1 MGLHIRVFK
10 PIERVTE
17 AEAADDDVRLLNEVR
32 NIPPGS
38 KNLEVGTGYYRC
50 QEVEVPT
57 FHIPYSAF
65 NWFRQGVCRM
75 SCGMNIHEV
84 WNDEESYINEPF
96 APFLLSY
103 NSDTSFDYATAQH
116 LYETFRRYL
125 PEAKQYAAEIAGDY
139 WFSLYTVY
147 MDILRITAENK
158 AVVLYR

>member
-50 QEVEVPT
+50 QEVYVPT

-65 NWFRQGVCRM
+65 NWFRNEVCRM
-75 SCGMNIHEV
+75 THGKNIHEI
-84 WNDEESYINEPF
+84 WDDEESYIDEPF
-96 APFLLSY
+96 VPFLLSY
-103 NSDTSFDYATAQH
+103 DSDTSFDYATAQH
-116 LYETFRRYL
+116 LYDTFKTHL
-125 PEAKQYAAEIAGDY
+125 PEAKQYAVGIAGEY
-139 WFSLYTVY
+139 WLSLYYTY
-147 MDILRITAENK
+147 MRILLIAAKSK

>member
-65 NWFRQGVCRM
+65 NWFRTR
-75 SCGMNIHEV
+75 SLPNELRHEHTRSV
-84 WNDEESYINEPF
+84 E
-96 APFLLSY
+96 
-103 NSDTSFDYATAQH
+103 
-116 LYETFRRYL
+116 RRR
-125 PEAKQYAAEIAGDY
+125 
-139 WFSLYTVY
+139 
-147 MDILRITAENK
+147 ILHR
-158 AVVLYR
+158 

>member
-84 WNDEESYINEPF
+84 
-96 APFLLSY
+96 
-103 NSDTSFDYATAQH
+103 
-116 LYETFRRYL
+116 
-125 PEAKQYAAEIAGDY
+125 
-139 WFSLYTVY
+139 
-147 MDILRITAENK
+147 
-158 AVVLYR
+158 

>member
-38 KNLEVGTGYYRC
+38 KNLEVGTGY
-50 QEVEVPT
+50 
-57 FHIPYSAF
+57 

-103 NSDTSFDYATAQH
+103 DSDTSFDYATAQH

>member
-50 QEVEVPT
+50 QEVYVPT

-65 NWFRQGVCRM
+65 NWFRNEVCRM
-75 SCGMNIHEV
+75 THGKNIHEI
-84 WNDEESYINEPF
+84 WDDEESYIDEPF
-96 APFLLSY
+96 APFLLS
-103 NSDTSFDYATAQH
+103 
-116 LYETFRRYL
+116 
-125 PEAKQYAAEIAGDY
+125 
-139 WFSLYTVY
+139 
-147 MDILRITAENK
+147 
-158 AVVLYR
+158 